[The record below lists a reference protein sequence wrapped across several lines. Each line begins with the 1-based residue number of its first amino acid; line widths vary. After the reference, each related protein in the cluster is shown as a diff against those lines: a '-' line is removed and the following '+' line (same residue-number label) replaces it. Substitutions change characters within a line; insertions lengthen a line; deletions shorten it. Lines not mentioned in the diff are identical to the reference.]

1 MKGHCILSHGLN
13 SSPDA
18 TKVSALAQVAER
30 LGFST
35 ERPDYRDIDTRP
47 GAEIR
52 DVAQRQARL
61 LGRVTAAAAPVVL
74 VGSSMGAFI
83 SARTSLDVP
92 VRGLF
97 LMAPP
102 IALPGYSLSF
112 DAAAVPMRV
121 IHGWRDELI
130 PALVVVDWCATRAAD
145 LRLLDDGHRLER
157 HIEDIKADFAQF
169 LGALA

>member
-13 SSPDA
+13 SGPQA
-18 TKVSALAQVAER
+18 AKVSALAQVAEV

-61 LGRVTAAAAPVVL
+61 VERMRAVAAPVVL

-83 SARTSLDVP
+83 SARASLELP
-92 VRGLF
+92 VRALF

-102 IALPGYSLSF
+102 IALPGYALNF
-112 DAAAVPMRV
+112 DAASVPMRV
-121 IHGWRDELI
+121 IHGWHDELI
-130 PALVVVDWCATRAAD
+130 PAQAVVDWCATRAAD
-145 LRLLDDGHRLER
+145 LRLLNDGHRLER